1 MAGQRLTDKTQ
12 FTGNTT
18 KDDLFMIVD
27 ESDNTGSADGT
38 SKKINADQVIQT
50 TKISITASE
59 FQAMDAT
66 GSAGTFK
73 ALLPAPGTGLFYVIL
88 NVTIN
93 AIVTTQDT
101 SATNLFIG
109 YDATDLTGY
118 IIQQRRFGHN
128 QPSKSYQFA
137 PLPFTNSGGD
147 LVTLTAKSLVMYSSQ
162 NFTGTFTAD
171 AYVTYR
177 LCSIV

>member
-1 MAGQRLTDKTQ
+1 MSGQKLTDKTL
-12 FTGNTT
+12 FAGNTT
-18 KDDLFMIVD
+18 KDDLYMIVD
-27 ESDNTGSADGT
+27 ESDTSSSAEGT
-38 SKKINADQVIQT
+38 SKKIKSEQVIQT

-59 FQAMDAT
+59 FQAMDNS
-66 GSAGTFK
+66 GNVGTFK
-73 ALLPAPGTGLFYVIL
+73 GLLPATGTGLFYVIL

-109 YDATDLTGY
+109 YDSTSLTDY
-118 IIQQRRFGHN
+118 IIQHRRFGHN
-128 QPSKSYQFA
+128 QPSASYQFA
-137 PLPFTNSGGD
+137 PLPFQTSGAD
-147 LVTLTAKSLVMYSSQ
+147 LATLTSKNLVMYSSQ